1 MQEQREK
8 SEAAEAVPEAW
19 VAQGRAVWERAVE
32 LMVAV
37 ESRFGLDA
45 AHAATVLSYMH
56 PFAIDEGV
64 EFIQEGNTANCDF
77 MAFIVDGDVT
87 VETITVSRT
96 QPMTVTVLGPG
107 SIHGELALFDGAPR
121 SASCTACTPV
131 LAAILTRAGLARL
144 LQEHPAICAR
154 FTMALAAGVGQR
166 LRDNT
171 DKLKRYAMMARA
183 MHEEIERLSPDR

>member
-1 MQEQREK
+1 MQYRDTASATTRLPQ
-8 SEAAEAVPEAW
+8 AWADQGAE
-19 VAQGRAVWERAVE
+19 VWERAVE
-32 LMVAV
+32 LLVAAQ
-37 ESRFGLDA
+37 SRFGLEAGQA
-45 AHAATVLSYMH
+45 AIVLSYMH
-56 PFAIDEGV
+56 PFAIEEGV
-64 EFIQEGNTANCDF
+64 EFIQQGDTSNCDF

-131 LAAILTRAGLARL
+131 LAAILTRAGLGRL

-154 FTMALAAGVGQR
+154 FTMALAAGIGQR

-183 MHEEIERLSPDR
+183 MQEEIERLTPDR